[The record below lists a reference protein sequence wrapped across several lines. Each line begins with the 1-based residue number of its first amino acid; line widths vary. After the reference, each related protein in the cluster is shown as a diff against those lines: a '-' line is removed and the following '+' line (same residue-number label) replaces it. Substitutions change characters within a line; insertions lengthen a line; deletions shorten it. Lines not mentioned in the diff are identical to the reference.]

1 MSDASDLV
9 PVPTLEELGR
19 RGLARNV
26 TRAYV
31 NRIDGSTREDTRWE
45 VTDAGYAEIRE
56 AMAHNADILK
66 NNDALRRQL
75 EHDVFMRNH
84 HERKARA

>member
-45 VTDAGYAEIRE
+45 VTDAGYAES
-56 AMAHNADILK
+56 
-66 NNDALRRQL
+66 
-75 EHDVFMRNH
+75 DVPRSTTDPTAPST
-84 HERKARA
+84 RPPAIPRTAPPTRG